1 MKKTMVLLMTIA
13 FVFTFGSAFGA
24 ETKTASKLF
33 SNGITF
39 FDLGPASPS
48 GVATESAAAI
58 ESAVVAFNG
67 ITFFDQKPGSG
78 VRGAGAGGS
87 AVPGSTGKPAYN
99 GITVF

>member
-1 MKKTMVLLMTIA
+1 MVLLMMFA
-13 FVFTFGSAFGA
+13 VVFTFGSAFGA
-24 ETKTASKLF
+24 EGKTASNLF

-39 FDLGPASPS
+39 FELGPAAPS
-48 GVATESAAAI
+48 GIATEAPAVESAA
-58 ESAVVAFNG
+58 VAFNG
-67 ITFFDQKPGSG
+67 ITFFDQQKPGSG